1 MANIQVNRGETKLG
15 IFAEAEIREGLQS
28 GRFLPTDFF
37 WREGMPTWLPL
48 SQFPAADSAGAADA
62 AIPAAVEVIGAQSG
76 LPWERRQELG
86 FFSAFFETLKLV
98 LLNPTV
104 AFANMRPEG
113 GLVDPLIYAV
123 IGGSIGWVFYF
134 IFSLFI
140 GSLGALGDHNA
151 LGGLLGFGFGGI
163 FALIFFP
170 IVLTLGLFIGAG
182 IVHLCLMLVGGAKRS
197 YETTL
202 RVLCYSVGSTYP
214 LMIVPVCGGV
224 IAGLWCLVV
233 ECIGLARAHETT
245 TGKAVLA
252 VFLPLVICCGAG
264 LVLGVMFGTL
274 GALVGNHH

>member
-1 MANIQVNRGETKLG
+1 MGTIQVNRGETKLG
-15 IFAEAEIREGLQS
+15 VFSEEEIREGLS
-28 GRFLPTDFF
+28 NGRFLPTDLF

-48 SQFPAADSAGAADA
+48 AQFSAAESAAPGAAA
-62 AIPAAVEVIGAQSG
+62 AIPSVAIVAQSG
-76 LPWERRQELG
+76 LPWDRRQELG
-86 FFSAFFETLKLV
+86 FFVAFFETLKLV
-98 LLNPTV
+98 LLNPSV
-104 AFANMRPEG
+104 AFANMKPEG

-123 IGGSIGWVFYF
+123 IGGSLGWVFYF

-170 IVLTLGLFIGAG
+170 IFLTLGLFIGAG

-214 LMIVPVCGGV
+214 LMIVPACGGA
-224 IAGLWCLVV
+224 IAGIWCLVV
-233 ECIGLARAHETT
+233 ECVGLAKAHETT

-252 VFLPLVICCGAG
+252 VFLPIIVCCGGGFLLA
-264 LVLGVMFGTL
+264 VMFGTI
-274 GALVGNHH
+274 GALTGHH

>member
-1 MANIQVNRGETKLG
+1 
-15 IFAEAEIREGLQS
+15 
-28 GRFLPTDFF
+28 
-37 WREGMPTWLPL
+37 MPTWLPL
-48 SQFPAADSAGAADA
+48 AQFTTAGSAAAAPGSAIVTQA
-62 AIPAAVEVIGAQSG
+62 G

-86 FFSAFFETLKLV
+86 FFPAFFETLKLV

-104 AFANMRPEG
+104 AFATMKPEG

-123 IGGSIGWVFYF
+123 IGGSIGWVFYV

-151 LGGLLGFGFGGI
+151 LGGLVGLGFGGI

-170 IVLTLGLFIGAG
+170 IFLTIGLFIGAG
-182 IVHLCLMLVGGAKRS
+182 IVHVCLMLLGGAKRS

-214 LMIVPVCGGV
+214 LMIVPVCGGA

-233 ECIGLARAHETT
+233 ECVGLAKAHETT

-252 VFLPLVICCGAG
+252 VFLPVIVCCGGGFLLA
-264 LVLGVMFGTL
+264 LMFGAL
-274 GALVGNHH
+274 GALTGHH

>member
-1 MANIQVNRGETKLG
+1 MGTIQVNRGETKLG
-15 IFAEAEIREGLQS
+15 VFSEEEIREGLSS
-28 GRFLPTDFF
+28 GRFLPTDLF
-37 WREGMPTWLPL
+37 WGEGMPTWLPL
-48 SQFPAADSAGAADA
+48 AQFTMAGSAAAAPGSAIVTQA
-62 AIPAAVEVIGAQSG
+62 G

-86 FFSAFFETLKLV
+86 FFPAFFATLKLV

-104 AFANMRPEG
+104 AFATMKPEG

-151 LGGLLGFGFGGI
+151 LGGLVGLGFGGI

-170 IVLTLGLFIGAG
+170 IFLTIGLFIGAG
-182 IVHLCLMLVGGAKRS
+182 IVHVCLMLLGGAKRS

-214 LMIVPVCGGV
+214 LMIVPVCGGA

-233 ECIGLARAHETT
+233 ECVGLAKAHETT

-252 VFLPLVICCGAG
+252 VFLPVIVCCGGGFLLA
-264 LVLGVMFGTL
+264 LMFGAL
-274 GALVGNHH
+274 GALTGHH